1 MMSATISKVL
11 PVETEGRIAGLAA
24 GHFRRNI
31 SRLLWMLRRFKE
43 LEIMLKKEE
52 IALRSCFGDW
62 FTNIYQRKQIKIKY
76 KYCIV
81 EGQFSDGNL
90 ENVLLF

>member
-1 MMSATISKVL
+1 
-11 PVETEGRIAGLAA
+11 
-24 GHFRRNI
+24 
-31 SRLLWMLRRFKE
+31 
-43 LEIMLKKEE
+43 MLKKEE

>member
-1 MMSATISKVL
+1 MDAPTIQ
-11 PVETEGRIAGLAA
+11 RIRDYA
-24 GHFRRNI
+24 
-31 SRLLWMLRRFKE
+31 E
-43 LEIMLKKEE
+43 KEE